1 MKHQHVQ
8 RIFKNPLYVNFKK
21 HYCPECHSKL
31 KKIKVSKIV
40 NSSSPESEEFDFQ
53 SGETYMIGNVKFI
66 WTEFQCPACGKKF
79 SIDKMKS
86 IERRQ
91 GENNYKK

>member
-40 NSSSPESEEFDFQ
+40 NSSSPESEEF
-53 SGETYMIGNVKFI
+53 VKFI

-91 GENNYKK
+91 GENNYEK

>member
-1 MKHQHVQ
+1 MKHKHVQ
-8 RIFKNPLYVNFKK
+8 RIFKNPPYVNFKK

-91 GENNYKK
+91 GENNYEK